1 MLELGPVFA
10 GTTDLLRLVAVPVFA
25 WAAWRDIRTRRVPNV
40 TWLPLAVL
48 GLLLLVWD
56 GWHAVGIGGYDWQLF
71 LVTTAI
77 SLGIVV
83 PLSYAFWW
91 MGGFGGADAKALM
104 TIAILFPAF
113 PTYYVETSV
122 YPAVQTDVGV
132 FSFTILTN
140 AVLVAVAFPVA
151 LAAYNAVRGRFAP
164 AMPVGRVRH
173 WSDLSTAHGRVM
185 ENQEGFTR
193 SGLDLDALRMYLRW
207 RGLTLADLREDPDRY
222 RDPETLPEEP
232 NPPTDGAVTA
242 DGEAVPVAGESA
254 AAERIAETEGAAD
267 DEDAESTTYD
277 DPWGAAAFLD
287 SIEGSAYG
295 TTPGKLRDGLD
306 TLVEREQV
314 WVSPG
319 VPFIVPI
326 FFGLLVAL
334 VYGDLLFRVLELLGL
349 V

>member
-10 GTTDLLRLVAVPVFA
+10 SATDLLRLVAVPVFA

-40 TWLPLAVL
+40 TWLPLVL
-48 GLLLLVWD
+48 LGVLLLLWD
-56 GWHAVGIGGYDWQLF
+56 GWTAFGIGGYDWQLF
-71 LVTTAI
+71 LVTTSI

-104 TIAILFPAF
+104 TIAVLFPAF
-113 PTYYVETSV
+113 PTYYIGTSV

-151 LAAYNAVRGRFAP
+151 LTAYNAARGRVAP
-164 AMPVGRVRH
+164 AMAVGWVRH
-173 WSDLSTAHGRVM
+173 WADLPTAHGRVM
-185 ENQEGFTR
+185 EETSGFTR
-193 SGLDLDALRMYLRW
+193 DGLDLDALRMYLRW
-207 RGLTLADLREDPDRY
+207 RGLTLGELRENPDLY
-222 RDPETLPEEP
+222 RDPETLPDDP
-232 NPPTDGAVTA
+232 NPATDGAVAA
-242 DGEAVPVAGESA
+242 DEALDTDDVGSLGGND
-254 AAERIAETEGAAD
+254 AAERTEPTA
-267 DEDAESTTYD
+267 YD

-287 SIEGSAYG
+287 SIETSAYG
-295 TTPGKLRDGLD
+295 TTPEKLRNGIE
-306 TLVEREQV
+306 TVVERERV

-319 VPFIVPI
+319 IPFIVPI
-326 FFGLLVAL
+326 FLGLGIGLL
-334 VYGDLLFRVLELLGL
+334 YGDLLFRLLELLGL